1 MKFTSAI
8 ITLSAIFSVAAAA
21 TTEPLRDNSFYDN
34 GQQSLNNVACSNG
47 QNGLLSAP
55 NGRVA
60 SGHFTDFASLP
71 TFPNIGGVFA
81 VGGWNS
87 SECGSCWQ
95 VTYPSTGVT
104 IYVTAIDSVFSGFDV
119 SQAAMNTLT
128 NGQGNQFSVID
139 VESTQVTKSF
149 CGL

>member
-8 ITLSAIFSVAAAA
+8 ITLSALFSVAAAATARGGA

-34 GQQSLNNVACSNG
+34 GSQSLNNVACSNG
-47 QNGLLSAP
+47 ANGLVTK
-55 NGRVA
+55 G
-60 SGHFTDFASLP
+60 FTDFKSLP

-81 VGGWNS
+81 VGAWNS
-87 SECGSCWQ
+87 AECGSCWE

-104 IYVTAIDSVFSGFDV
+104 IYVTAIDTIYSGFDV
-119 SQAAMNTLT
+119 SVEAMNTLT
-128 NGQGNQFSVID
+128 NGEANQFSFIN
-139 VESTQVTKSF
+139 VEATQVAESY